1 MFWNLSATSKNDFEH
16 IFGLQTL
23 SHLPRTV
30 RSQLRSDEK
39 LFWRSHIFEKKPF
52 FFMKKQFFLMCFE
65 IVLRMFWNHFDTIKY
80 VYQHISKIKALSLK
94 KEIFLGGNSMD

>member
-1 MFWNLSATSKNDFEH
+1 MFWNLSATAKNDFEH

-39 LFWRSHIFEKKPF
+39 LFWRSQIFEKKLF
-52 FFMKKQFFLMCFE
+52 FHEK
-65 IVLRMFWNHFDTIKY
+65 TIFSH
-80 VYQHISKIKALSLK
+80 V
-94 KEIFLGGNSMD
+94 F